1 MTVLVVAAAILDDLA
16 APTRLLAARRSAPKT
31 LAGSWEFAGGKVE
44 PGEDPL
50 GALVRELREELGVE
64 ITFGQLVPGPNGDL
78 SWPIHQG
85 HVMLV
90 WTAAITAGPP
100 APLQDHD
107 ELRWLGPT
115 DLHSV
120 PWLPADVPIVDAV
133 ERLVFDGDAPGS
145 PAP

>member
-44 PGEDPL
+44 PGEDPMA
-50 GALVRELREELGVE
+50 ALVRELDEELGVE
-64 ITFGQLVPGPNGDL
+64 IAFGDLVPGSLPGRT
-78 SWPIHQG
+78 WPIHRG
-85 HVMLV
+85 HEMLV
-90 WTAAITAGPP
+90 WTARITKGEPV
-100 APLQDHD
+100 PLQDHD
-107 ELRWLGPT
+107 ELRWLAPA

-133 ERLVFDGDAPGS
+133 AASVFAGAS
-145 PAP
+145 PRPS

>member
-50 GALVRELREELGVE
+50 SGLKRELREELGVE
-64 ITFGQLVPGPNGDL
+64 ITFGQLVPGPNGDRT
-78 SWPIHQG
+78 WPIHRG
-85 HVMLV
+85 HAMLV
-90 WTAAITAGPP
+90 WTAAITAGDP

-107 ELRWLGPT
+107 ELRWLGLD
-115 DLHSV
+115 DLRTV

-133 ERLVFDGDAPGS
+133 EALVLDPDAP
-145 PAP
+145 